1 MKLKNVT
8 LFAAVT
14 QLLTMLCLIA
24 SDIHGLMQLSSG
36 HMSLEDNWMYFLSM
50 PIYFLSNIALNV
62 FLFTLAAKQK
72 NN

>member
-1 MKLKNVT
+1 MKLKSAT

-24 SDIHGLMQLSSG
+24 SDVRGLMQLSSG
-36 HMSLEDNWMYFLSM
+36 HMSLEDNWTYFLSM
-50 PIYFLSNIALNV
+50 PIYLLSGIALNV

-72 NN
+72 KN